1 MKCLRLLLIAA
12 AMMAALFIT
21 PASALEYTFDSPST
35 GDFGTPTSAEDIIR
49 ERENPNTDKSK
60 NSALVPPGFGTPTS
74 YLPNSGEFLTP
85 NLAAGGPLNNPSLM
99 ATAGGSSATAGGGAV
114 SLPGPVG
121 AVSSTTPPTFSTSS
135 TGNASGG
142 TASTNGGYTEVTSD
156 SYYKGGHLGRLEIP
170 AIDLSVKI
178 FQGTDSATLKKGV
191 GHFTSTSIWDGNV
204 SLAAHNRGANSYFGE
219 IHTLENGDRITL
231 TTKEGARTYSVT
243 SVAKISETDN
253 SMLESTSDNC
263 LTLFTCVRDQR
274 EYRWCVRAIEVST

>member
-1 MKCLRLLLIAA
+1 MKRLRLLLIAA

-85 NLAAGGPLNNPSLM
+85 NLAADGPLNSPSLM
-99 ATAGGSSATAGGGAV
+99 ATAGGSNTTAGGGAV

-121 AVSSTTPPTFSTSS
+121 AVSSTIPPTFSTSS
-135 TGNASGG
+135 SGNASGG
-142 TASTNGGYTEVTSD
+142 TASTSGSYTEVTAD

-170 AIDLSVKI
+170 VIDLSVKI

-191 GHFTSTSIWDGNV
+191 GHFTNTSIWDGNV

-219 IHTLENGDRITL
+219 INTLENGDRITL
-231 TTKEGARTYSVT
+231 TTKEGTRTYAVT
-243 SVAKISETDN
+243 SVSKISETDN

-274 EYRWCVRAIEVST
+274 EYRWCVRAVEV

>member
-1 MKCLRLLLIAA
+1 MKRLRLLLIAA
-12 AMMAALFIT
+12 AMMVAFFIT

-35 GDFGTPTSAEDIIR
+35 GDFGTPTSAGDIIR

-85 NLAAGGPLNNPSLM
+85 NLAAGGS
-99 ATAGGSSATAGGGAV
+99 GATAGGGAV
-114 SLPGPVG
+114 SLHGPVG

-142 TASTNGGYTEVTSD
+142 TASISGGYTEVTSD

-191 GHFTSTSIWDGNV
+191 GHFTNTSIWDGNV

-274 EYRWCVRAIEVST
+274 EYRWCVRAVEVST